1 MAKPY
6 LSLILPVRNE
16 AAHILQSLLQID
28 YALSLSEFSS
38 EVILVD
44 DGSVDATVSIAEH
57 FKKVLS
63 TLRVVTGESPGGM
76 GFAIKE
82 GMAAARG
89 NVRMVLFL
97 PQCTDV
103 LHARMEII
111 AAFRGGAEVV
121 VGTRNRGMPHETF
134 RERVRRIV
142 RRTGN
147 GLLCGGSLRRSSD
160 VRFGMFAMTEDAA
173 LRVFSL
179 SDLSNDRDILIE
191 LIAIA
196 EANRLRTHE
205 VAFDNEELCS
215 CGGGAWDWVK
225 MFVRAFRTR
234 ARLRRTRKYQ
244 LTKGI
249 GMTEEDKVS

>member
-16 AAHILQSLLQID
+16 AAYILQSLVQID

-44 DGSVDATVSIAEH
+44 DGSTDATVSIAEH

-63 TLRVVTGESPGGM
+63 SLRIVTGKSPRGM

-82 GMAAARG
+82 GMVAARG

-97 PQCTDV
+97 PQCAGV
-103 LHARMEII
+103 LNSRTEIA
-111 AAFRGGAEVV
+111 AAFRGGADMVI
-121 VGTRNRGMPHETF
+121 GSRNHRRLRET
-134 RERVRRIV
+134 VRDGL
-142 RRTGN
+142 RRTMRSAGN
-147 GLLCGGSLRRSSD
+147 RLLCGRVLTRSSD
-160 VRFGMFAMTEDAA
+160 VRFGMFAMTEDVA
-173 LRVFSL
+173 LRIFSL
-179 SDLSNDRDILIE
+179 PDLSNDRDILVE

-196 EANRLRTHE
+196 EANRLRMHE
-205 VAFDNEELCS
+205 IAFEDAGLCS
-215 CGGGAWDWVK
+215 CGGGAWSSVK
-225 MFVRAFRTR
+225 MFMRAFRAR
-234 ARLRRTRKYQ
+234 ARLKRTRTYQ

-249 GMTEEDKVS
+249 GTSDEDKVS